1 MKISKASLKILVS
14 AVMLVLVLYSVDLQQ
29 LIVNF
34 HRASFLPIAL
44 FIVGYGLSQV
54 ISAFRWWIVAR
65 GAGIACSFP
74 RAISASFVGMYINV
88 FGLGTLGGDLAR
100 ALLLTNNPQ
109 ERQTSFATVVAD
121 RSFGL
126 ATLGLI
132 GVVSSLFVF
141 SEKLSTGL
149 LGASIA
155 LVILVG
161 FGWFIVPLIL
171 KKFLSNTRWKELIER
186 FMRGFPRS
194 ARVLAPMAVAA
205 LAFHFTQIA
214 LFKLLAFGIGVTI
227 PFNFLLVTIP
237 FANILST
244 LPLSWMGLGVR
255 ENVYVF
261 FFVPIFLTAEQAV
274 LCGAL
279 WLLAMTI
286 TSAVGGIVAVAGNSL
301 TVVRKGAVSIENQA

>member
-1 MKISKASLKILVS
+1 MKISKSTIKILVS
-14 AVMLVLVLYSVDLQQ
+14 AVMLVLVLYSVDLKQ
-29 LIVNF
+29 LIANF
-34 HRASFLPIAL
+34 QQASFLPVAL
-44 FIVGYGLSQV
+44 FIIGYGLSQV
-54 ISAFRWWIVAR
+54 ISAVRWWIVAR
-65 GAGIACSFP
+65 GAGIDCLLP

-100 ALLLTNNPQ
+100 ALLLTNNAT

-141 SEKLSTGL
+141 SDKLSVGL
-149 LGASIA
+149 KGVSIA
-155 LVILVG
+155 LIIVVSL
-161 FGWFIVPLIL
+161 GWFIVPTLL
-171 KKFLSNTRWKELIER
+171 NKFLGNSRWGGFIER
-186 FMRGFPRS
+186 FLRGFPRK
-194 ARVLAPMAVAA
+194 ARVLIPMAVAA
-205 LAFHFTQIA
+205 ITFHFTQIA
-214 LFKLLAFGIGVTI
+214 LFKLLAFGIGVHI
-227 PFNFLLVTIP
+227 PFSYLLVTIP

-261 FFVPIFLTAEQAV
+261 FFVPLFLTAEQAV

-279 WLLAMTI
+279 WLLAMTV
-286 TSAVGGIVAVAGNSL
+286 TSAVGGIVAVASNSL
-301 TVVRKGAVSIENQA
+301 AAVKKNAVATQSQM